1 MNSRSKKE
9 TKKAAVLPYMCEAGF
24 FVDRG
29 MRFLHRSDYDRAL
42 RCFRRAVE
50 LEPSNPENL
59 CHLAGVLAETGEF
72 ESSNDLLFQVV
83 NEIAPEKSE
92 VLFYLANNFANME
105 EYEKAEEMA
114 LRYLQESE
122 RVEYQ
127 EEAHDLL
134 EYIYFEMGV
143 SPRRYFGTPL
153 ESLYIK
159 HDAARKSLEEGKFF
173 EAIRT
178 LEEIIEEKADFIPAC
193 NNLALAYYYTGS
205 IDKAMEMIDKTLEH
219 EPGNLH
225 ALCNLAILLAHC
237 NRMTELFPL
246 LEELKKVVPFHPE
259 YAYKLATTMGVLG
272 QHNDAYQLFLRL
284 FRRSFP
290 QEASAL
296 HFAAISAYSTNRIDQ
311 AIRWWQK
318 AKQMDPDAGI
328 ADYYLQMAQDRLNGK
343 QGNEQDRKP
352 IPYYYHQPMEP
363 LPEEMKWSSVEE
375 VKDDSMIRSSLLW
388 ALQYGKEDVQE
399 MVIQTLGMIG
409 DEEARSTLQS
419 FSETTASAKLKQKAR
434 VMLKQLNTR
443 KKKQSVSEGV
453 TSRASEGFLEE
464 PAADDQVSASIKE
477 SFLSDDDKE
486 LREWALLRWAEYV
499 AKTAKPMQVRKAVA
513 WTAALEYLY
522 MKNMSIKVSQASL
535 AEKFDISTSTL
546 AKCVKELSVLDL
558 NLF

>member
-59 CHLAGVLAETGEF
+59 CHLAGVLAETGQF
-72 ESSNDLLFQVV
+72 ESSNELLFQVV

-105 EYEKAEEMA
+105 QYEKAEEMA

-122 RVEYQ
+122 QVEYQ

-178 LEEIIEEKADFIPAC
+178 LEEIVEEKPDFIPAC

-205 IDKAMEMIDKTLEH
+205 IDKAMSMIDQTLEH

-237 NRMTELFPL
+237 NRMTELLPL
-246 LEELKKVVPFHPE
+246 LEDLKKVVPFHPE

-272 QHNDAYQLFLRL
+272 QHEEAYHLFVRL

-296 HFAAISAYSTNRIDQ
+296 HFAAISAYSTNRTQQ

-318 AKQMDPDAGI
+318 AKQMDPTAGI
-328 ADYYLQMAQDRLNGK
+328 ADYYLQLAQERLLGK
-343 QGNEQDRKP
+343 HDEEKGRKP

-363 LPEEMKWSSVEE
+363 LPEEMKWNSVEE

-388 ALQYGKEDVQE
+388 ALQYGKEEVQE

-409 DEEARSTLQS
+409 DEEARSTLES
-419 FSETTASAKLKQKAR
+419 FSETTNSAKLKQKAR
-434 VMLKQLNTR
+434 IALKQL
-443 KKKQSVSEGV
+443 KAKL
-453 TSRASEGFLEE
+453 ASDNAANETKADL
-464 PAADDQVSASIKE
+464 PAQADISNDEVSASIKA
-477 SFLSDDDKE
+477 SFSADADKP
-486 LREWALLRWAEYV
+486 LREWALMRWTEYLE
-499 AKTAKPMQVRKAVA
+499 KTAHPLHVRKPVA
-513 WTAALEYLY
+513 WAAALEYLY
-522 MKNMSIKVSQASL
+522 QKSNGQKVTQA
-535 AEKFDISTSTL
+535 AVAQKFDTSTATL
-546 AKCVKELSVLDL
+546 AKCVKELSMLDL

>member
-29 MRFLHRSDYDRAL
+29 MRFLHRRDYERAL

-59 CHLAGVLAETGEF
+59 CHLAGVLAETGQF
-72 ESSNDLLFQVV
+72 ESSNDLLLRIV

-122 RVEYQ
+122 QVEYQ
-127 EEAHDLL
+127 EEAYDLL
-134 EYIYFEMGV
+134 EYIYIEMGIP
-143 SPRRYFGTPL
+143 PRRYFGTTL

-159 HDAARKSLEEGKFF
+159 HDAARKSLEEGRFF
-173 EAIRT
+173 EAIKT
-178 LEEIIEEKADFIPAC
+178 LEQIVEEKADFIPAC

-205 IDKAMEMIDKTLEH
+205 TDKAMEMIDRTLEH

-246 LEELKKVVPFHPE
+246 LEELKKVVPFHAE
-259 YAYKLATTMGVLG
+259 YTYKLATTMGVLG
-272 QHNDAYQLFLRL
+272 QHNDAYQLFQRL

-296 HFAAISAYSTNRIDQ
+296 HFAAISAYSTNRIEQ

-318 AKQMDPDAGI
+318 AKQMDPKAGI
-328 ADYYLQMAQDRLNGK
+328 ADYYLQMAQKRLSGK
-343 QGNEQDRKP
+343 SSKEQEKKP
-352 IPYYYHQPMEP
+352 IPYYYHQPMES

-375 VKDDSMIRSSLLW
+375 ARDDSMIRSSLLW

-409 DEEARSTLQS
+409 DEEARSTLQN
-419 FSETTASAKLKQKAR
+419 FSETTSSARLKQKAR
-434 VMLKQLNTR
+434 VALKQAKATKAANKARNTVR
-443 KKKQSVSEGV
+443 NTANENSSAGQEDDRVLACIQQSFDAE
-453 TSRASEGFLEE
+453 T
-464 PAADDQVSASIKE
+464 
-477 SFLSDDDKE
+477 DKPI
-486 LREWALLRWAEYV
+486 REWALASWSEYL
-499 AKTAKPMQVRKAVA
+499 AKSVKPMQVRKAEAWVA
-513 WTAALEYLY
+513 AFEYLY
-522 MKNMSIKVSQASL
+522 QKGMGKKVSQASI
-535 AEKFDISTSTL
+535 AQKFDLSPATL
-546 AKCVKELSVLDL
+546 AKCVKELSMLDL
-558 NLF
+558 HLF